1 MIYLVT
7 GNLQLFDSPEY
18 KIISVEESLNIMS
31 KWTMYQYDSETTGRD
46 CHVNNLLCIQ
56 FGNVEGSIQIVVD
69 IVTVNILHYKEFI
82 EKNYMI
88 GQNLKFDLQFLYNYE
103 IVPRRVYDT
112 MIVEQL
118 LYLGYPSGMISY
130 ALNTIA
136 QRRLGIDIDKT
147 VRGEIIWRGLD
158 TSVIKYAAGDVT
170 YLGDIMKSQLR
181 DCQQKECIRGAQ
193 LECNFVPAISYLEWC
208 GIKLDETK
216 WKEKMQQDSINLENA
231 KKQLDDWLLDMCYKK
246 DLDLELKISKYDIVT
261 IGYTPYCDE
270 EYRYYEKQKRYY
282 EALGYKLIEEHPAT
296 GMGMYTFK
304 YSSQFKIE
312 NIINIRDQFTY
323 INLQGDLF
331 NGFDTSPKT
340 NINWSSSSQVILVAK
355 ALGFDTTIQDKKTG
369 EDKDSVLEKYLKAQK
384 GINDEFLRLYFNYQE
399 YAKVCSTYGQ
409 GHLDCINPNT
419 GRIHTVFKQLGA
431 ASGRMSCGSNQPNTD
446 LAKLKKIP
454 ASRVK
459 YPNIQQLPANEAT
472 RSSFVSEKGNMF
484 VSCDYS
490 AMESYLGADIYDD
503 KEFQN
508 EFLYGSKDTHSLFAW
523 MVFRKE
529 CEDLGCTCVADV
541 KKKAPQWRK
550 AVKAVEFAYMFGAA
564 APTIAQSASCSVE
577 QAQEYIDRLNQ
588 GFKGISRFA
597 SEGSKFVR
605 KNGFIIINKFTGH
618 KLWWWDHDKWL
629 ERQKRFNEPG
639 FWDVYKQKHKG
650 TGDAIAQEVREHF
663 QAASKYDRL
672 ARNCPTQGSGACI
685 TKLACINLFNWIMD
699 NNYFNKIKLVA
710 VVHDEICCEYPEE
723 LVDFPKVLEK
733 TMEEASTYYCK
744 FSKIPAEASIGNHWI
759 H

>member
-7 GNLQLFDSPEY
+7 GNLELFVSSEYRIITPE
-18 KIISVEESLNIMS
+18 KSLEILNSWSMF
-31 KWTMYQYDSETTGRD
+31 QYDSETTGRD
-46 CHVNNLLCIQ
+46 CHVNDLLCAQ
-56 FGNVEGSIQIVVD
+56 FGNVEGTIQIVVD
-69 IVTVNILHYKEFI
+69 TTTVDIRLYKEYI
-82 EKNYMI
+82 ENHYMI
-88 GQNLKFDLQFLYNYE
+88 GQNLKFDIQFLYNYG
-103 IVPRRVYDT
+103 IIPRRVYDT
-112 MIVEQL
+112 MIVEQML
-118 LYLGYPSGMISY
+118 HLGYPSGMISY
-130 ALNTIA
+130 ALNAIA
-136 QRRLGIDIDKT
+136 KRRLGIDIDKS

-170 YLGDIMKSQLR
+170 YLGDIMKSQLK
-181 DCQQKECIRGAQ
+181 DCKEKECTLGAK
-193 LECNFVPAISYLEWC
+193 LECDFVPAISYLEWC
-208 GIKLDETK
+208 GIKLDESK
-216 WKEKMQQDSINLENA
+216 WKEKMVKDNENLSNA
-231 KKQLDDWLLDMCYKK
+231 EKALNDFTVNTPLL
-246 DLDLELKISKYDIVT
+246 E
-261 IGYTPYCDE
+261 
-270 EYRYYEKQKRYY
+270 
-282 EALGYKLIEEHPAT
+282 
-296 GMGMYTFK
+296 
-304 YSSQFKIE
+304 
-312 NIINIRDQFTY
+312 QFTY
-323 INLQGDLF
+323 IERQGSLF
-331 NGFDTSPKT
+331 DGFDLTPKV
-340 NINWSSSSQVILVAK
+340 NINWSSSQQVIKVAK
-355 ALGFDTTIQDKKTG
+355 ILGFDTKIQDKKTG

-384 GINDEFLRLYFNYQE
+384 GINDEFLKLYFNYQE

-409 GHLDCINPNT
+409 GHLDCVNPNT

-431 ASGRMSCGSNQPNTD
+431 SSGRMSCGSNQPNTD

-459 YPNIQQLPANEAT
+459 YPNIQQLPANEET
-472 RSSFVSEKGNMF
+472 RSSFVSEKGNLF

-529 CEDLGCTCVADV
+529 CEELGCTCVADV

-564 APTIAQSASCSVE
+564 APTIAQSAGCSEE
-577 QAQEYIDRLNQ
+577 QAQEYIDRLNK

-605 KNGFIIINKFTGH
+605 KNGYIVINKFTGH

-650 TGDAIAQEVREHF
+650 TGDAIAMEVREHF

-685 TKLACINLFNWIMD
+685 TKLACINLFNWIID
-699 NNYFNKIKLVA
+699 NSYFNQVKLVA
-710 VVHDEICCEYPEE
+710 IVHDEICCEYPENLKE
-723 LVDFPKVLEK
+723 FPKVLESI
-733 TMEEASTYYCK
+733 MEEASAHYCK
-744 FSKIPAEASIGNHWI
+744 FSRIPAEASVGTHWI